1 MDIKCFPLSSNC
13 YVVSDDDKNTVV
25 FDIGERGEEIYAY
38 LADNGFNVT
47 SVILT
52 HAHFDH
58 IMGLCD
64 FMQSAKRD
72 GKDVCVYIHSLDAKA
87 MKSAEE
93 NLSVFATGK
102 EFRYDGELTLVGDGE
117 QIKVGNMTFDVIF
130 CPGHTRGSACYVSRK
145 EKTVFSGDVL
155 FEGSVGRCD
164 FPGGS
169 AEMMKESLSK
179 LMTLPDSYRVY
190 PGHGNSTT
198 IGDERKFNP
207 FVASI

>member
-1 MDIKCFPLSSNC
+1 MDTKCFPLSSNC
-13 YVVSDDDKNTVV
+13 YIVSDEDKNTVV
-25 FDIGERGEEIYAY
+25 FDIGERGEEIYSY
-38 LADNGFNVT
+38 LCREGFHVLA
-47 SVILT
+47 VILT

-64 FMQSAKRD
+64 FMQSAKQD
-72 GKDVCVYIHSLDAKA
+72 GKDIRVYIHSLDAKA
-87 MKSAEE
+87 LKNADE
-93 NLSVFATGK
+93 NLSLPFTGK
-102 EFRYDGELTLVGDGE
+102 AFRYDEDVVPVCEGEKITVG
-117 QIKVGNMTFDVIF
+117 KMTFDVLS
-130 CPGHTRGSACYVSRK
+130 CPGHTKGSACYVCHG

-169 AEMMKESLSK
+169 AEEMKKSLSK

-198 IGDERKFNP
+198 VGDERNFNP
-207 FVASI
+207 FIASI